1 MSIFALT
8 AIILLLKGAVNKHF
22 CRKSFRIYF
31 IFVISY
37 GQQKAK
43 IETAVS
49 GLYLQIFDE
58 VRVLEIRTDLA
69 IENTE
74 VQKGG
79 MEGLSVEEYS
89 LADIRVTCVEV
100 QTPQA
105 AELVR
110 KPIGRY
116 VTAEGM
122 NLTEDFRNVR
132 EQIEGLAKEIRKMLP
147 QEGAVLVAGLGNRAI
162 TADALGAKSIGHILA
177 TRHIQGNLAE
187 STGLKGLRSVAAVA
201 AGVLG
206 ETGLEAAEMLW
217 GLTEVIRPAAV
228 IAVDALTARS
238 MERLGNTVQLGN
250 TGIVPGSGVGNHRY
264 PLNEETL
271 GVPVIA
277 VGVPTVVDAATLV
290 YDLSGGRFPEEAA
303 GKSSDSLHMT
313 VTPRNIDAVTD
324 RAAKLVG
331 MAINCALQPEYDFDT
346 LAALVS

>member
-177 TRHIQGNLAE
+177 TRHIQGNLA
-187 STGLKGLRSVAAVA
+187 
-201 AGVLG
+201 
-206 ETGLEAAEMLW
+206 
-217 GLTEVIRPAAV
+217 
-228 IAVDALTARS
+228 
-238 MERLGNTVQLGN
+238 
-250 TGIVPGSGVGNHRY
+250 
-264 PLNEETL
+264 
-271 GVPVIA
+271 
-277 VGVPTVVDAATLV
+277 
-290 YDLSGGRFPEEAA
+290 
-303 GKSSDSLHMT
+303 
-313 VTPRNIDAVTD
+313 
-324 RAAKLVG
+324 
-331 MAINCALQPEYDFDT
+331 
-346 LAALVS
+346 